1 MKTYFI
7 FKNESK
13 DKDYKV
19 LDNGFSF
26 FALIFGPFWAIMRG
40 LWVVSILNLS
50 LMAFIQ
56 IFSNDYLL
64 PLIFFSNLFWGFLG
78 KDLYIQNLIDSDY
91 RAKKVIAAP
100 SQKKAL
106 LIYLSEQT

>member
-40 LWVVSILNLS
+40 FSIS
-50 LMAFIQ
+50 L
-56 IFSNDYLL
+56 
-64 PLIFFSNLFWGFLG
+64 
-78 KDLYIQNLIDSDY
+78 
-91 RAKKVIAAP
+91 
-100 SQKKAL
+100 
-106 LIYLSEQT
+106 